1 MRVIVIGGVAAGM
14 SAASKLRRA
23 DPKAEIAV
31 YERGSFLSYGACG
44 LPYYI
49 GGWNEDPQ
57 KLIARTPEKF
67 REMGI
72 ETHLRHEVLRVDAA
86 RKTVTVRDLDS
97 GREFEDRWD
106 RLMIAVGCRSAA
118 PPVPGYDLPAVFSLR
133 SMEDGL
139 LLHEIA
145 RLPGVRHA
153 VIVGGGAIGVEMA
166 EALTRLGKRITLLEG
181 AERLLRPFEPE
192 FSELAARELERNGV
206 TLRLN
211 SRLQAIEEKGD
222 HRLVRTEK
230 EEIACD
236 LVLMAAGIRPETA
249 FLKETGIRM
258 ARNGAILVDRE
269 MRTSL
274 PDVYAAGDCAT
285 CYHRVLEED
294 YYLALGTAANKTGR
308 IAGANL
314 AGGHEKFAGVLG
326 TAAIKVFDLEMGR
339 TGLSEAEAA
348 RTGLPYRTKMITS
361 QDHPNYYPDPSP
373 LAIKL
378 IYDARTRRILG
389 ANVAGSHDAVMRT
402 DIFAVAVHAG
412 MTAEEL
418 GTVDLAYAPPFASVW
433 DAVHIAANAAK

>member
-274 PDVYAAGDCAT
+274 PDVYASCGTRCSGSSSARASASAWKLAIMRPPRPASVAASRMVWAAMPTSFWQAAG
-285 CYHRVLEED
+285 
-294 YYLALGTAANKTGR
+294 LGAQSVSAQITIN
-308 IAGANL
+308 
-314 AGGHEKFAGVLG
+314 AGGSLSASGRCRSG
-326 TAAIKVFDLEMGR
+326 RAAPQRVSG
-339 TGLSEAEAA
+339 
-348 RTGLPYRTKMITS
+348 
-361 QDHPNYYPDPSP
+361 
-373 LAIKL
+373 
-378 IYDARTRRILG
+378 
-389 ANVAGSHDAVMRT
+389 
-402 DIFAVAVHAG
+402 
-412 MTAEEL
+412 
-418 GTVDLAYAPPFASVW
+418 
-433 DAVHIAANAAK
+433 

>member
-14 SAASKLRRA
+14 SAASKLRRE
-23 DPKAEIAV
+23 DPGAEIVV

-72 ETHLRHEVLRVDAA
+72 ETHLRHEALRVDPEA
-86 RKTVTVRDLDS
+86 KTVTVRDLDG
-97 GREFEDRWD
+97 GREFTDRYD

-145 RLPGVRHA
+145 RLPGVRHV

-166 EALTRLGKRITLLEG
+166 EALVRLGKQVTLLEG
-181 AERLLRPFEPE
+181 ADRLLRPFEPE
-192 FSELAARELERNGV
+192 FSELAAQELERNGV
-206 TLRLN
+206 TLKLK
-211 SRLQAIEEKGD
+211 SRLQAIEEKQEY
-222 HRLVRTEK
+222 RLVRTEK
-230 EEIACD
+230 EDIRCD
-236 LVLMAAGIRPETA
+236 LVLMAAGIRPETG
-249 FLKETGIRM
+249 FLKDTGIRM
-258 ARNGAILVDRE
+258 ARNGALMVDRE

-274 PDVYAAGDCAT
+274 PDVWAAGDCAT

-294 YYLALGTAANKTGR
+294 YYLALGTVANKTGR

-314 AGGHEKFAGVLG
+314 AGKHEKFTGVLG
-326 TAAIKVFDLEMGR
+326 TAAIKVFGLEMGR
-339 TGLSEAEAA
+339 TGLSEPEA
-348 RTGLPYRTKMITS
+348 RRLGIPYKTKMVST
-361 QDHPNYYPDPSP
+361 QDHPAYYPDPQK
-373 LAIKL
+373 LVIKL
-378 IYDARTRRILG
+378 IYEANTRRLLG
-389 ANVAGSHDAVMRT
+389 ANAAGTHDAVMRT
-402 DIFAVAVHAG
+402 DMFAVAIHAG
-412 MTAEEL
+412 MTTEEL
-418 GTVDLAYAPPFASVW
+418 GMVDLAYAPPFASVW

>member
-14 SAASKLRRA
+14 SAASKLRRM
-23 DPKAEIAV
+23 DPKAEIIV

-49 GGWNEDPQ
+49 GGWNEEPS
-57 KLIARTPEKF
+57 KLIARTPEAF

-72 ETHLRHEVLRVDAA
+72 ETHLRHEVIRVDPKE
-86 RKTVTVRDLDS
+86 KTVQVRDLDS
-97 GREFEDRWD
+97 SREFTDRWD

-118 PPVPGYDLPAVFSLR
+118 PPVPGYNLPAVFSLR

-139 LLHEIA
+139 LLHEVT
-145 RLPGVRHA
+145 RLPGVRHV

-166 EALTRLGKRITLLEG
+166 EALTKLGKQVTLLEG

-192 FSELAARELERNGV
+192 FAEMAARELEKNGV
-206 TLRLN
+206 GLRLN
-211 SRLQAIEEKGD
+211 TRLQAIEEAGD
-222 HRLVRTEK
+222 HRRVRTEK
-230 EEIACD
+230 EIISCD

-258 ARNGAILVDRE
+258 AGNGAVLVDRE

-294 YYLALGTAANKTGR
+294 YYLALGTVANKTGR
-308 IAGANL
+308 IAGENL
-314 AGGHEKFAGVLG
+314 AGGHVKFAGVLG
-326 TAAIKVFDLEMGR
+326 TAAIKVFGLEMGR
-339 TGLSEAEAA
+339 TGLSETEAK
-348 RTGLPYRTKMITS
+348 RMNIPYRTKMVS
-361 QDHPNYYPDPSP
+361 AQDHPAYYPDPQK
-373 LAIKL
+373 LIIKL
-378 IYDARTRRILG
+378 IYDARTRRLLG
-389 ANVAGSHDAVMRT
+389 ANAAGAHDAVMRT
-402 DIFAVAVHAG
+402 DVFAVAIHAG
-412 MTAEEL
+412 MTTEEL
-418 GTVDLAYAPPFASVW
+418 GMVDLAYAPPFASVW

>member
-222 HRLVRTEK
+222 HRRVRT
-230 EEIACD
+230 
-236 LVLMAAGIRPETA
+236 ETA

>member
-1 MRVIVIGGVAAGM
+1 
-14 SAASKLRRA
+14 
-23 DPKAEIAV
+23 
-31 YERGSFLSYGACG
+31 
-44 LPYYI
+44 
-49 GGWNEDPQ
+49 
-57 KLIARTPEKF
+57 
-67 REMGI
+67 
-72 ETHLRHEVLRVDAA
+72 
-86 RKTVTVRDLDS
+86 
-97 GREFEDRWD
+97 
-106 RLMIAVGCRSAA
+106 
-118 PPVPGYDLPAVFSLR
+118 
-133 SMEDGL
+133 
-139 LLHEIA
+139 
-145 RLPGVRHA
+145 
-153 VIVGGGAIGVEMA
+153 
-166 EALTRLGKRITLLEG
+166 
-181 AERLLRPFEPE
+181 
-192 FSELAARELERNGV
+192 
-206 TLRLN
+206 
-211 SRLQAIEEKGD
+211 
-222 HRLVRTEK
+222 
-230 EEIACD
+230 
-236 LVLMAAGIRPETA
+236 MAAGIRPETA

-294 YYLALGTAANKTGR
+294 YYLALGTVANKTGR

>member
-181 AERLLRPFEPE
+181 
-192 FSELAARELERNGV
+192 
-206 TLRLN
+206 
-211 SRLQAIEEKGD
+211 
-222 HRLVRTEK
+222 
-230 EEIACD
+230 
-236 LVLMAAGIRPETA
+236 
-249 FLKETGIRM
+249 
-258 ARNGAILVDRE
+258 
-269 MRTSL
+269 
-274 PDVYAAGDCAT
+274 
-285 CYHRVLEED
+285 
-294 YYLALGTAANKTGR
+294 GTA
-308 IAGANL
+308 
-314 AGGHEKFAGVLG
+314 
-326 TAAIKVFDLEMGR
+326 
-339 TGLSEAEAA
+339 
-348 RTGLPYRTKMITS
+348 
-361 QDHPNYYPDPSP
+361 
-373 LAIKL
+373 
-378 IYDARTRRILG
+378 
-389 ANVAGSHDAVMRT
+389 
-402 DIFAVAVHAG
+402 
-412 MTAEEL
+412 
-418 GTVDLAYAPPFASVW
+418 
-433 DAVHIAANAAK
+433 

>member
-1 MRVIVIGGVAAGM
+1 MRVVVIGGVAAGM
-14 SAASKLRRA
+14 SAASKLRRT
-23 DPKAEIAV
+23 DPDAEIIV

-49 GGWNEDPQ
+49 GGWNDDPQ

-72 ETHLRHEVLRVDAA
+72 ETRLRHEVLKVDPSA
-86 RKTVTVRDLDS
+86 KTVRVRDLDS

-133 SMEDGL
+133 SMEDGML
-139 LLHEIA
+139 LREVA
-145 RLPGVRHA
+145 RLPGIRHV

-166 EALTRLGKRITLLEG
+166 EALTRLEKRVTLLEG

-192 FSELAARELERNGV
+192 FSELAAQELEKNGV
-206 TLRLN
+206 TVKLRT
-211 SRLQAIEEKGD
+211 RLQAIEEKGD
-222 HRLVRTEK
+222 RRVVRTEG
-230 EEIACD
+230 EEISCD

-249 FLKETGIRM
+249 FLKDTGIRL

-294 YYLALGTAANKTGR
+294 YYLALGTVANKTGR

-339 TGLSEAEAA
+339 TGLSETEAQ
-348 RTGLPYRTKMITS
+348 RLGSPVKTKMVST
-361 QDHPNYYPDPSP
+361 QDHPAYYPDPSP
-373 LAIKL
+373 LFIKL
-378 IYDARTRRILG
+378 IYDARTRRLLG
-389 ANVAGSHDAVMRT
+389 ANVAGPPDAVMRT
-402 DIFAVAVHAG
+402 DVFAVAIHAG
-412 MTAEEL
+412 MTTEEL
-418 GTVDLAYAPPFASVW
+418 GMTDLAYAPPFASVW

>member
-1 MRVIVIGGVAAGM
+1 MRVIIIGGVAAGM
-14 SAASKLRRA
+14 SAASKLRRM
-23 DPKAEIAV
+23 DPKAEIVV

-57 KLIARTPEKF
+57 KLIARTPDKF

-72 ETHLRHEVLRVDAA
+72 ETRLRHEVIRVDPNA
-86 RKTVTVRDLDS
+86 KTVMVRELDS
-97 GREFEDRWD
+97 GREFSDHWD
-106 RLMIAVGCRSAA
+106 KLMIAVGCRSSA

-139 LLHEIA
+139 MLHEVV
-145 RLPGVRHA
+145 RLPGVRHV

-166 EALTRLGKRITLLEG
+166 EALTRLGKKITLLEG

-192 FSELAARELERNGV
+192 FSELAAQELEHNGV
-206 TLRLN
+206 TVQLKT
-211 SRLQAIEEKGD
+211 RLQGIEEKGD
-222 HRLVRTEK
+222 HRIVKTEK
-230 EEIACD
+230 EDISCD
-236 LVLMAAGIRPETA
+236 LVLMAAGIRPETG

-258 ARNGAILVDRE
+258 AGNGAILVDRE

-294 YYLALGTAANKTGR
+294 YYLALGTVANKTGR
-308 IAGANL
+308 IAGDNL
-314 AGGHEKFAGVLG
+314 AGGHTRFSGVLG

-339 TGLSEAEAA
+339 TGLSETEAK
-348 RTGLPYRTKMITS
+348 RLGIQYKTKMVSS
-361 QDHPNYYPDPSP
+361 QDHPAYYPNPQK
-373 LAIKL
+373 LMIKL
-378 IYDARTRRILG
+378 IYDARSHRLLG
-389 ANVAGSHDAVMRT
+389 ANTAGCHDAVMRT
-402 DIFAVAVHAG
+402 DIFAVAIHAG
-412 MTAEEL
+412 MTTEDL

-433 DAVHIAANAAK
+433 DAVHIAANASK